1 MCKEDSYLEDLME
14 EELARDR
21 TIRLFTFLRQLS
33 ELRTKTVRSLESYE
47 NVLDA
52 FLCLD
57 K

>member
-1 MCKEDSYLEDLME
+1 ME